1 MANLHNFPTL
11 SLDNPIFEPCSRHWA
26 VAAKHRTTKTRDM
39 PFVGILPSNW
49 DLAWLHFTDARLGV
63 ASFIYRLLRD
73 FSESIRGEKERSGSC
88 CAFYMSPVEGEKI
101 SCIYVWLQKYKKTT
115 SHQRICTIVIVLS
128 QFYETYE
135 TLNIYLVWKPSRYES
150 AWMFMNRWA
159 RGMGN
164 ILPPGQNQHSPL
176 KKNYIHPHSVMD
188 LIPPLLFFLPGQN
201 FHNNTM

>member
-150 AWMFMNRWA
+150 AWMFMNRWT
-159 RGMGN
+159 RGWETSSLQAK
-164 ILPPGQNQHSPL
+164 ISTPLSRKITSTHSL
-176 KKNYIHPHSVMD
+176 EWAWYPHS
-188 LIPPLLFFLPGQN
+188 FFLPGQN

>member
-101 SCIYVWLQKYKKTT
+101 SCIYVWLQKYKLGKKVCK
-115 SHQRICTIVIVLS
+115 SYCRPMLASFVFISARSDKMQSGRHQKS
-128 QFYETYE
+128 
-135 TLNIYLVWKPSRYES
+135 
-150 AWMFMNRWA
+150 
-159 RGMGN
+159 
-164 ILPPGQNQHSPL
+164 
-176 KKNYIHPHSVMD
+176 YIA
-188 LIPPLLFFLPGQN
+188 LLLTASGGRQ
-201 FHNNTM
+201 